1 MESCVCCAEEE
12 KLEWQKKNGYILTFQ
27 EFISAVA
34 VALDQYNNRKHGS
47 LGRSPLEELAL
58 AERNGFRR
66 TMLNPADIEYCFFN
80 RATAVVQGDRVRL
93 MGRYFAGPPLTQD
106 MVLNNKG
113 SLVNLN
119 KKKVELRFN
128 PDNLDSNVYAIDP
141 RNGEPI
147 LLHEVKGIDMFDQ
160 QAFQDEIANKR
171 RQMKA
176 VTTAFRELTS
186 NQKVLVDNRF
196 SAPYLAAQDD
206 AANMTALS
214 RHAMPLDDLQP
225 SSKQEVESSSIEEK
239 LSQEMR
245 SKPARQAVYATPR
258 DRYIALLR
266 AQKNGVTINENDEEF
281 MLEYEMN
288 MDDDELFY
296 ISSIV

>member
-1 MESCVCCAEEE
+1 
-12 KLEWQKKNGYILTFQ
+12 
-27 EFISAVA
+27 
-34 VALDQYNNRKHGS
+34 
-47 LGRSPLEELAL
+47 
-58 AERNGFRR
+58 
-66 TMLNPADIEYCFFN
+66 
-80 RATAVVQGDRVRL
+80 
-93 MGRYFAGPPLTQD
+93 

-160 QAFQDEIANKR
+160 QAFQDEIASKR

-176 VTTAFRELTS
+176 VTTAFRQLTS

-206 AANMTALS
+206 AANMTSLS
-214 RHAMPLDDLQP
+214 RHAMPVDTPLPDVQD
-225 SSKQEVESSSIEEK
+225 KRETESFIEEK

-245 SKPARQAVYATPR
+245 SKPARQAVYTTPR
-258 DRYIALLR
+258 DRYIALLK
-266 AQKNGVTINENDEEF
+266 AQKNGVTISESDEDF
-281 MLEYEMN
+281 MLDYEMN